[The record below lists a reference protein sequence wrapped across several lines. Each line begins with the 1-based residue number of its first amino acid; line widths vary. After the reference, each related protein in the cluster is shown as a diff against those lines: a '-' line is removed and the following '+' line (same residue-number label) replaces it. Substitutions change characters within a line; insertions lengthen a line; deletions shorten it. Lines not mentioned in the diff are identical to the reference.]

1 MVLMLWSLFEEM
13 LSLVMSPNIYAASF
27 VNFYLCLTPQD
38 VLEYWVKGP
47 TTLLG
52 MVSKFLSA
60 SFFKA
65 MSKELNG

>member
-1 MVLMLWSLFEEM
+1 MVLMLWPLFEET
-13 LSLVMSPNIYAASF
+13 LSLDMSPKIYVASF
-27 VNFYLCLTPQD
+27 GNFYLYLTSQD

-60 SFFKA
+60 LFFKV